1 MSMVLFGG
9 VTFFAAA
16 FRGLTGFGYALIAAL
31 GLVAFDSPATA
42 VPFILV
48 SDLILTALLLIDRD
62 HGRVDWAEVRP
73 LLVMGLLG
81 AICGSLAAARL
92 DDQTA
97 KVLVAAAIFVAAC
110 VAMVREPP
118 HWLRHRAFGAAIA
131 FVVGILLAAFAVGGP
146 LIAAWLL
153 ARSTDRRTLKGTL
166 AVFFGVIDA
175 SSLLGRGMLGGVG
188 HDLVELLMLYT
199 LPTLAGFAAGR
210 FLAGRLGFET
220 WRRISSGGLM
230 AIAVTG
236 LLQTLFAL
244 RHAFPK

>member
-31 GLVAFDSPATA
+31 GLVAFASPTA
-42 VPFILV
+42 GVPFILV
-48 SDLILTALLLIDRD
+48 TDLMLTVLLLLDRD
-62 HGRVDWAEVRP
+62 QGRVDWPVTR
-73 LLVMGLLG
+73 LLLAMGLLG
-81 AICGSLAAARL
+81 AVFGSLVAVRL
-92 DDQTA
+92 DDETA

-110 VAMVREPP
+110 VAMVHEPP
-118 HWLRHRAFGAAIA
+118 HWLRHAGFGAAIA
-131 FVVGILLAAFAVGGP
+131 FVVGVLLAAFAVGGP

-175 SSLLGRGMLGGVG
+175 SSLVGRSILGAVG
-188 HDLVELLMLYT
+188 PELIGLLMIYT
-199 LPTLAGFAAGR
+199 IPTLTGFAVGR
-210 FLAGRLGFET
+210 FLAGRLSFEI
-220 WRRISSGGLM
+220 WRRLSSGGLM

-236 LLQTLFAL
+236 LVQTLFVL
-244 RHAFPK
+244 RHQFLN